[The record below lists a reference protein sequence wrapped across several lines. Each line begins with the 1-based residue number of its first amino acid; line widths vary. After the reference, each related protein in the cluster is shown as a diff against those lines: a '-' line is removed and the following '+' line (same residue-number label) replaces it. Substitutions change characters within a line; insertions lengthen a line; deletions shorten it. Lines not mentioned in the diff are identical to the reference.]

1 MPSKKRTVKYE
12 ENTDADG
19 DRNVEVSDEIS
30 HEDTGSEEHDTN
42 SLTDQD
48 DERYTPASGN

>member
-12 ENTDADG
+12 ENTEPDG
-19 DRNVEVSDEIS
+19 DRNVEVTDEIS
-30 HEDTGSEEHDTN
+30 HEDTGSEEQN